1 VMAAAIAMLV
11 RNTLPSDFRRI
22 DVGQARVLLIDR
34 SARVLPSFSEELSR
48 AAHQRLVNLGVQVR
62 LGHAVDSVDDRGVVV
77 NGERISSRTVIWTAG
92 VQPPPVARWLGAPT
106 DRGGRVSVQDDLT
119 VPGRPEVFVIGDVA
133 ACEQDGRLLPG
144 VAQVAIQQGKHAARA
159 IRRRLAGDD
168 RRVPFR
174 YLDKGSMA
182 VVGKNFAV
190 LENGKLKLRGW
201 PAFMVWAAVH
211 LEFLAESSLRATVLL
226 QWVWTYVT
234 NQRGSRLIVDHE
246 SAAAA
251 SVPHEER
258 ERVNA

>member
-1 VMAAAIAMLV
+1 
-11 RNTLPSDFRRI
+11 
-22 DVGQARVLLIDR
+22 
-34 SARVLPSFSEELSR
+34 
-48 AAHQRLVNLGVQVR
+48 
-62 LGHAVDSVDDRGVVV
+62 VDH
-77 NGERISSRTVIWTAG
+77 
-92 VQPPPVARWLGAPT
+92 L
-106 DRGGRVSVQDDLT
+106 
-119 VPGRPEVFVIGDVA
+119 F
-133 ACEQDGRLLPG
+133 
-144 VAQVAIQQGKHAARA
+144 
-159 IRRRLAGDD
+159 RRLAGDD